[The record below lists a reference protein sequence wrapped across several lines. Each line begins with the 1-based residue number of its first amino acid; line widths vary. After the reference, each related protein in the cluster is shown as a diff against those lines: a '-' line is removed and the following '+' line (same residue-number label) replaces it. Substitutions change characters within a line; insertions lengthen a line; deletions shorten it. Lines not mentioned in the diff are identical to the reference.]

1 MPMRRRSLQR
11 RTPLQVAAD
20 RRAATLA
27 TTLGRAVRDARLEHG
42 LRQVDVASRAA
53 IAQSTE
59 SEMEC
64 GHGESVSLLVWTRVA
79 YACGTDLRA
88 YLERTSSSARPRDA
102 VHLRHQELVARVA
115 TAGSWRPMPEA
126 QLDIDPARSRSADLL
141 LERPGEVAL
150 VEIWDSF
157 EDVGAAFR
165 SWDRRIGRLIERE
178 AGRPRSI
185 GRVAHAEDAHLVG
198 ARPNSA
204 LVRPTGTIGRL
215 DGAQT
220 ANRLDGAQTANRLD
234 GAQTA
239 NRLGGAKARPD
250 ETGEVRVA
258 GCWVVRATRRNRQ
271 LVHEHETIFAARF
284 PESGRLWLSAMEH
297 AEGRMPERSGL
308 LWTSVVGDRLFS
320 ARLQGQSRSD
330 RAGPRRL

>member
-1 MPMRRRSLQR
+1 MPTRKRSLQR
-11 RTPLQVAAD
+11 RTPLQVSAD

-42 LRQVDVASRAA
+42 LRQVDVATRAA
-53 IAQSTE
+53 VAQSTE

-64 GHGESVSLLVWTRVA
+64 GHGHDVSLLVWTRVA
-79 YACGTDLRA
+79 HACGTDLRA

-102 VHLRHQELVARVA
+102 VHLRHQELVARLA

-150 VEIWDSF
+150 VEIWDTF

-165 SWDRRIGRLIERE
+165 SWDRRLGRLIERE
-178 AGRPRSI
+178 AGRPSPI
-185 GRVAHAEDAHLVG
+185 GRGVHAAGVHLSG
-198 ARPNSA
+198 SHPNGALARPI
-204 LVRPTGTIGRL
+204 GTAGRLDGSTTAGRL
-215 DGAQT
+215 DGATT
-220 ANRLDGAQTANRLD
+220 AGRLDGS
-234 GAQTA
+234 
-239 NRLGGAKARPD
+239 KARPD

-258 GCWVVRATRRNRQ
+258 GCWVVRATRLNRQ

-284 PESGRLWLSAMEH
+284 PVSGRLWLTAMQH
-297 AEGRMPERSGL
+297 ANAPMPERSGL
-308 LWTSVVGDRLFS
+308 LWISVVGDRLFP
-320 ARLQGQSRSD
+320 ARLPGHSRGD
-330 RAGPRRL
+330 LAGPRRL

>member
-1 MPMRRRSLQR
+1 MPMRRRALQR
-11 RTPLQVAAD
+11 RTPLQVSAD

-115 TAGSWRPMPEA
+115 TAGSWRSMPEA

-141 LERPGEVAL
+141 LQRPGEVAL
-150 VEIWDSF
+150 VEIWDTF

-165 SWDRRIGRLIERE
+165 SWDRRLGRLRERE

-185 GRVAHAEDAHLVG
+185 ERGAHAVDTDLAGAHRNGAL
-198 ARPNSA
+198 ARPIET
-204 LVRPTGTIGRL
+204 VGRL
-215 DGAQT
+215 DGAKAVGQ
-220 ANRLDGAQTANRLD
+220 LE
-234 GAQTA
+234 
-239 NRLGGAKARPD
+239 GAKTRPD

-284 PESGRLWLSAMEH
+284 PESGRLWLTAMEH
-297 AEGRMPERSGL
+297 AEASMPDRSGL
-308 LWTSVVGDRLFS
+308 LWTSVTGDRLFS
-320 ARLQGQSRSD
+320 GRLQGQSRGG
-330 RAGPRRL
+330 RA

>member
-1 MPMRRRSLQR
+1 MPTRRRSLQR
-11 RTPLQVAAD
+11 RTPLQVSAD

-27 TTLGRAVRDARLEHG
+27 TALGRAVRDARLEHG

-126 QLDIDPARSRSADLL
+126 QLDIDPARSRSADLI

-150 VEIWDSF
+150 VEIWDTF

-165 SWDRRIGRLIERE
+165 SWDRRLGRLIERE
-178 AGRPRSI
+178 AGRSRSI
-185 GRVAHAEDAHLVG
+185 GRVAHAADACLAG
-198 ARPNSA
+198 ARPNGA
-204 LVRPTGTIGRL
+204 HVRPTGTLGRL

-220 ANRLDGAQTANRLD
+220 ANRLDGAKTIGRLD
-234 GAQTA
+234 GA
-239 NRLGGAKARPD
+239 KSRPN

-271 LVHEHETIFAARF
+271 LVHDHETIFAARF
-284 PESGRLWLSAMEH
+284 PESGRLWLTAMEH
-297 AEGRMPERSGL
+297 AEASMPERSGL

>member
-11 RTPLQVAAD
+11 RTPLQVSAD

-59 SEMEC
+59 SEVEC

-141 LERPGEVAL
+141 LQRPGEVAL
-150 VEIWDSF
+150 VEIWDTF

-165 SWDRRIGRLIERE
+165 SWDRRLGRLRERE
-178 AGRPRSI
+178 AGRPRPI
-185 GRVAHAEDAHLVG
+185 GRATQPVDAGLAGAHPTGAL
-198 ARPNSA
+198 ARPIETFGPLDGA
-204 LVRPTGTIGRL
+204 KAVGRL
-215 DGAQT
+215 DGAK
-220 ANRLDGAQTANRLD
+220 AVGRLE
-234 GAQTA
+234 
-239 NRLGGAKARPD
+239 GAKTRPD
-250 ETGEVRVA
+250 ETGGVRVA

-284 PESGRLWLSAMEH
+284 PESGRQWLTAMEH
-297 AEGRMPERSGL
+297 AEASMPERSGL
-308 LWTSVVGDRLFS
+308 LWTGVAGDRLFS
-320 ARLQGQSRSD
+320 GRLQGQSRGA
-330 RAGPRRL
+330 RPVPRRM